1 MPQTPLRRTYMPEQT
16 QLQDVNNS
24 AEAAAYIAD
33 LSLDLA
39 QIARRHGLDA
49 LGFIL
54 DMAHLEAEALSHIQ
68 ETSDSNLHNS

>member
-1 MPQTPLRRTYMPEQT
+1 MPEQT

-33 LSLDLA
+33 LALDLA

-54 DMAHLEAEALSHIQ
+54 DMAHLEAEALSRIQ
-68 ETSDSNLHNS
+68 ETSESNLHNS

>member
-1 MPQTPLRRTYMPEQT
+1 MPEQT

-49 LGFIL
+49 
-54 DMAHLEAEALSHIQ
+54 SVSSWTWR
-68 ETSDSNLHNS
+68 TSKRRR

>member
-1 MPQTPLRRTYMPEQT
+1 MPEQT

-54 DMAHLEAEALSHIQ
+54 DMAHAPRSGGAEPY
-68 ETSDSNLHNS
+68 TRN

>member
-1 MPQTPLRRTYMPEQT
+1 MPEQT

-54 DMAHLEAEALSHIQ
+54 DMAHLEAEALSRMQ
-68 ETSDSNLHNS
+68 ESSDSSLHNS

>member
-1 MPQTPLRRTYMPEQT
+1 MPEQT

-33 LSLDLA
+33 LLA

>member
-1 MPQTPLRRTYMPEQT
+1 MPEQT

-54 DMAHLEAEALSHIQ
+54 DMAHLEAEALSQLVIRIY
-68 ETSDSNLHNS
+68 TTLSRYRTRP